1 MTNLQNK
8 TPKRARRRLG
18 VALLAVLAGLGLG
31 AYAGFA
37 AGGGPDFSISRTPA
51 SQTVSR
57 GQTATY
63 TVTVKRQNGF
73 AKPVALKVSQLPG
86 GSSATWERSDGTTSN
101 VLPPSFDRARLAIK
115 TASGTT
121 TGTSHP
127 LITAT
132 SGNLS
137 HTTTVTL
144 IVQPSSQPNFIL
156 APSPWS
162 RSVLQGDQTSYQVNV
177 TRTAGFNG
185 PVNLSVAGLPNGATA
200 SWNPSHTV
208 SGPSSSTALQIGT
221 VGNAPTGSYD
231 LTITGTATVGG
242 TTATRYAAA
251 TLIVEKTKAFRIAG
265 NLGTPLAPGR
275 KVPLDLA
282 LTNPYA
288 FNLRITNLAVA
299 LVGTNRPGCGGAQN
313 FAVTQTPAARYPI
326 TLPAGQTRTLG
337 QLGVADGDK
346 PQVAMLNQAW
356 NQDACK
362 NAAISLGY
370 SGSARK

>member
-1 MTNLQNK
+1 MAL
-8 TPKRARRRLG
+8 LG
-18 VALLAVLAGLGLG
+18 VMAALGLG

-37 AGGGPDFSISRTPA
+37 AGGGSDFSITRTPA

-63 TVTVKRQNGF
+63 TVTVKRLNGF

-86 GSSATWERSDGTTSN
+86 GSSASWERSDGTTSN
-101 VLPPSFDRARLAIK
+101 VLPPSFDRARLTIK

-137 HTTTVTL
+137 HTTTATMV
-144 IVQPSSQPNFIL
+144 VQSSSQPNFIL
-156 APSPWS
+156 AASPWN

-177 TRTAGFNG
+177 TRTAGFSG

-208 SGPSSSTALQIGT
+208 PGPELQYG
-221 VGNAPTGSYD
+221 APDRDRSQRPTGSYD
-231 LTITGTATVGG
+231 LTITGSATVGG
-242 TTATRYAAA
+242 STVTRYTAA

-265 NLGTPLAPGR
+265 NLGSPLAPGR

-282 LTNPYA
+282 LTNPYG

-299 LVGTNRPGCGGAQN
+299 LAGTDRPRLRRRPELRGHADPCRPVSDHAAGGADED
-313 FAVTQTPAARYPI
+313 ARVSSGSPTATSPRSRCSI
-326 TLPAGQTRTLG
+326 RP
-337 QLGVADGDK
+337 
-346 PQVAMLNQAW
+346 W

-362 NAAISLGY
+362 NAAISLHY